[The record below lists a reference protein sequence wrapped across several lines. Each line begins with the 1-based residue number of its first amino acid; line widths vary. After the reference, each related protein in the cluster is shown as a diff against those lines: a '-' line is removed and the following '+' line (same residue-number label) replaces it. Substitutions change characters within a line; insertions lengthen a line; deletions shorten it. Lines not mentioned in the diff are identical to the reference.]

1 MMKKYLISDYGSS
14 IDDGKVSDKN
24 RNMEKEI
31 AELSLVAVQ
40 MMKYLIKTEI
50 KMEKREG
57 KVPQSESSTVTKD
70 TEDSSTSN
78 GRGSKTY
85 Y

>member
-40 MMKYLIKTEI
+40 MMKKYLIKTEI
-50 KMEKREG
+50 WKK
-57 KVPQSESSTVTKD
+57 K
-70 TEDSSTSN
+70 
-78 GRGSKTY
+78 
-85 Y
+85 